1 MHAIVHALGQPKE
14 EDHLSI
20 FSPLTYMGKLHSFL
34 PYADHG
40 SSGSGSGFVCVD
52 ETFLRSR
59 RACALSGPVVRV
71 TTGHACVHAQG
82 LPIVLTLI

>member
-1 MHAIVHALGQPKE
+1 MGMPLHARDSPCLGQPKE

-40 SSGSGSGFVCVD
+40 SSGSGSGVMSVD
-52 ETFLRSR
+52 EASALKACLRPATV
-59 RACALSGPVVRV
+59 RAR
-71 TTGHACVHAQG
+71 VHAQG
-82 LPIVLTLI
+82 LPMALTLI